1 MKRKTLTKL
10 AACGLVGAL
19 TVGNFT
25 VGVVAAP
32 TAGIT
37 SYTTN
42 IVTSSVLPTAGISLA
57 MSECA
62 TTVEDEAVVASAQPE
77 VKENETPVV
86 ASEYADI
93 AVSTADNFVYI
104 RKKASAES
112 KALGKLYAKN
122 VGTVL
127 SKKGDWYK
135 IKSGSVTG
143 YVSSDYVKVG
153 DEKLAKKAG
162 RRVALVNTETL
173 KVRTKASKKAEVIGL
188 VPEGDDLTVVDESI
202 DGWVG
207 VSTEDGDGYV
217 SSDYVALSTEY
228 TYAESNA
235 EEKARLKKEA
245 EERKAGLQLQL
256 QRQARR
262 RMQQIV
268 LPTAHQA
275 VVLHLAHHQAIV
287 LQIVHTLHQADQ
299 MVRQLQTMLA
309 SLLET
314 HMCMVVQA

>member
-10 AACGLVGAL
+10 TACGLVGAL

-25 VGVVAAP
+25 IGVDAAP

-62 TTVEDEAVVASAQPE
+62 ATVEDEAVVASAQPE
-77 VKENETPVV
+77 VKENEAPVV

-112 KALGKLYAKN
+112 KALGKLYANN

-153 DEKLAKKAG
+153 K
-162 RRVALVNTETL
+162 
-173 KVRTKASKKAEVIGL
+173 
-188 VPEGDDLTVVDESI
+188 ESWPQS
-202 DGWVG
+202 G
-207 VSTEDGDGYV
+207 TRQDGDIKGSY
-217 SSDYVALSTEY
+217 E
-228 TYAESNA
+228 
-235 EEKARLKKEA
+235 
-245 EERKAGLQLQL
+245 GF
-256 QRQARR
+256 
-262 RMQQIV
+262 
-268 LPTAHQA
+268 
-275 VVLHLAHHQAIV
+275 
-287 LQIVHTLHQADQ
+287 
-299 MVRQLQTMLA
+299 
-309 SLLET
+309 
-314 HMCMVVQA
+314 

>member
-37 SYTTN
+37 NYTTN

-143 YVSSDYVKVG
+143 YVSSD
-153 DEKLAKKAG
+153 
-162 RRVALVNTETL
+162 
-173 KVRTKASKKAEVIGL
+173 
-188 VPEGDDLTVVDESI
+188 
-202 DGWVG
+202 
-207 VSTEDGDGYV
+207 
-217 SSDYVALSTEY
+217 
-228 TYAESNA
+228 
-235 EEKARLKKEA
+235 
-245 EERKAGLQLQL
+245 
-256 QRQARR
+256 
-262 RMQQIV
+262 
-268 LPTAHQA
+268 
-275 VVLHLAHHQAIV
+275 
-287 LQIVHTLHQADQ
+287 
-299 MVRQLQTMLA
+299 
-309 SLLET
+309 
-314 HMCMVVQA
+314 

>member
-10 AACGLVGAL
+10 TACGLVGAL

-77 VKENETPVV
+77 VKENEAQVV

-112 KALGKLYAKN
+112 KLL
-122 VGTVL
+122 
-127 SKKGDWYK
+127 
-135 IKSGSVTG
+135 
-143 YVSSDYVKVG
+143 
-153 DEKLAKKAG
+153 
-162 RRVALVNTETL
+162 
-173 KVRTKASKKAEVIGL
+173 
-188 VPEGDDLTVVDESI
+188 ESYMQI
-202 DGWVG
+202 MLEQ
-207 VSTEDGDGYV
+207 SF
-217 SSDYVALSTEY
+217 L
-228 TYAESNA
+228 
-235 EEKARLKKEA
+235 
-245 EERKAGLQLQL
+245 RKATGTRSNLDL
-256 QRQARR
+256 
-262 RMQQIV
+262 
-268 LPTAHQA
+268 LP
-275 VVLHLAHHQAIV
+275 
-287 LQIVHTLHQADQ
+287 D
-299 MVRQLQTMLA
+299 M
-309 SLLET
+309 
-314 HMCMVVQA
+314 

>member
-10 AACGLVGAL
+10 TACGLVGAL

-77 VKENETPVV
+77 VKENEAPVV

-104 RKKASAES
+104 RKKASTES
-112 KALGKLYAKN
+112 KALGKLYANN

-162 RRVALVNTETL
+162 RRVALVKTETL

-188 VPEGDDLTVVDESI
+188 VPGGDDLTVVDESL

-217 SSDYVALSTEY
+217 SSDYVSLSTEY

-245 EERKAGLQLQL
+245 EERKA
-256 QRQARR
+256 
-262 RMQQIV
+262 
-268 LPTAHQA
+268 
-275 VVLHLAHHQAIV
+275 
-287 LQIVHTLHQADQ
+287 ADAAAA
-299 MVRQLQTMLA
+299 A
-309 SLLET
+309 SEQENAT
-314 HMCMVVQA
+314 NSSSNSSSSSSSSSSS